1 MTASVYVKLR
11 THSRVHDAYVPVVTF
26 RTTKR
31 RHHRRC
37 TFYANVIRIN
47 QRHIRLRIVRRFPSM
62 TVPVDVIRVQQQLRH
77 LPWHEHSSNVD
88 EKLPVRSTHL
98 SLRRRRR
105 VFDVAAQRHRRL
117 RPLFQASVNRSTK
130 LTLSSSVGV
139 CQRPGRTPSS
149 RSSELFVLPGP
160 VRYEK

>member
-1 MTASVYVKLR
+1 
-11 THSRVHDAYVPVVTF
+11 
-26 RTTKR
+26 
-31 RHHRRC
+31 
-37 TFYANVIRIN
+37 
-47 QRHIRLRIVRRFPSM
+47 M
-62 TVPVDVIRVQQQLRH
+62 TVLADVVRVQQQLRH
-77 LPWHEHSSNVD
+77 LPWHEHSSNVV
-88 EKLPVRSTHL
+88 EKMPVRSTHL

-160 VRYEK
+160 VREVTFSTTNVFRSSYVDASDSNATGSFVWLPCISASPSHWSYASTLLLFAYVAY